1 MPLNKGDFVTIEYT
15 VRIKETG
22 NIVDTSNEEV
32 AKKENIYDPDKLY
45 GPTLLILGRGWIN
58 ELVEEEILKSN
69 VGEEKTV
76 EVPPEKAF
84 GPRDPE
90 KIRVFSLRDFEK
102 RGYKVN
108 VGDIVEVNGQRGV
121 VKNISGGRV
130 VVDFNHPL
138 AGKTLVYTVKVVRK
152 LENMNEKLLALS
164 SRILKI
170 PEGEL
175 AVEYLNEEKKVVVKI
190 PAKYITR
197 RDLGY
202 AKVSL
207 ATEVFD
213 VFRDSVDKLV
223 YQEEVA
229 KQSS

>member
-1 MPLNKGDFVTIEYT
+1 MPFNKGDFVTVEYT
-15 VRIKETG
+15 IRVKETG
-22 NIVDTSNEEV
+22 NIVDTSNEEM
-32 AKKENIYDPDKLY
+32 AKKENIYDPDKVY

-58 ELVEEEILKSN
+58 EVVEEEILKSE

-90 KIRVFSLRDFEK
+90 KIRVLSLRDFEK
-102 RGYKVN
+102 RGYKVS
-108 VGDIVEVNGQRGV
+108 VGDIVEVGGQRGV

-152 LENMNEKLLALS
+152 LENINEKLLALS

-175 AVEYLNEEKKVVVKI
+175 AVEYFKEEKKVVVKI
-190 PAKYITR
+190 PAKYISR

-213 VFRDSVDKLV
+213 VFRDDVDKLV